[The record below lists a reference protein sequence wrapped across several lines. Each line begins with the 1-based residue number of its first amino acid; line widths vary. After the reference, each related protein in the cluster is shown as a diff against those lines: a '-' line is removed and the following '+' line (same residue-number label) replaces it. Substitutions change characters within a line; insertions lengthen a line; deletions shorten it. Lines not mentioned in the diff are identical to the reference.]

1 MKKERKVWTIALIVF
16 WLWAPNQIKAQT
28 DSVKTLQL
36 EEVVITATKFAK
48 STRETGKVIDVID
61 EDIIR
66 QSAGKDL
73 PQLLSE
79 QTGLIVN
86 GANSNAGKDKAV
98 YLRGAKNE
106 YTLILIDGVPITDP
120 SGISG
125 GAYDL
130 RMLSL
135 DQVERIEIL
144 KGSQSTLYGSDAI
157 AGVINIITKK
167 KFDQKIQ
174 AIGGLS
180 YGSFNT
186 LRGNA
191 GIQGSLNKVSYQ
203 ASYAAMNTDGIS
215 EAKQTGSIPFDKDGA
230 TQQSLQSSLDFKP
243 FESLSIKPFIRY
255 NTFKGSYDAGAF
267 TDDLQNKYDATLLST
282 GLQSNYQL
290 KEGSVNFQ
298 YSYDE
303 TQRKYDGTYGPSEY
317 NGKFNHLEL
326 FSNYQLTKQL
336 QLLAGV
342 ATQNYKMLD
351 ETATEK
357 NPAMNIYS
365 PYVSLL
371 SNFNKF
377 SLEGGV
383 RYNHHTK
390 FGDAT
395 TFSIN
400 PSYLINNFKVFANFS
415 SGFKAPTLYQL
426 FGLYG
431 ANPNLKPERSVSNE
445 IGVSWISSNGK
456 LDMRVVAFQRNIE
469 DVIVYLY
476 PTNQNLDKQRDKG
489 FEADISYRHSSRFS
503 FKGFYAFVEGNVQT
517 TMAGKDTTYNNLFK
531 RPRHSFGLLANYV
544 LNNHLSFS
552 VNTRYIGTR
561 TDLFFDMETFTNQRA
576 ELKSY
581 WLVDFFVE
589 YRIQNPSISFF
600 MDAKNLLNQNYMES
614 NGYNSLPFNVNAGL
628 RFSFTK

>member
-28 DSVKTLQL
+28 DSLKTLQL
-36 EEVVITATKFAK
+36 DEVVITATKFAK

-73 PQLLSE
+73 AQLLSE

-106 YTLILIDGVPITDP
+106 YTFILIDGVPITDP

-157 AGVINIITKK
+157 AGVINILTKK

-174 AIGGLS
+174 AVGGLS

-191 GIQGSLNKVSYQ
+191 GIHGSFDKLSYQ
-203 ASYAAMNTDGIS
+203 ASYAGMKTDGIS

-230 TQQSLQSSLDFKP
+230 TQHSLQSSFDIQP
-243 FESLSIKPFIRY
+243 IESLSIKPFIRY
-255 NTFKGSYDAGAF
+255 NTFRGAYDAGAF
-267 TDDLQNKYDATLLST
+267 TDDLQNKYDATLLSS
-282 GLQSNYQL
+282 GLLSDL
-290 KEGSVNFQ
+290 KIKNGSINLQ

-303 TQRKYDGTYGPSEY
+303 TQRKYDGTYGPNEY
-317 NGKFNHLEL
+317 RGKFNHLEL
-326 FSNYQLTKQL
+326 FSNYRLTKQL

-342 ATQNYKMLD
+342 AAQNYKMLD

-357 NPAMNIYS
+357 NPTVTIFS

-400 PSYLINNFKVFANFS
+400 PSYLTNQFKVFANFS

-445 IGVSWISSNGK
+445 IGVSWISPGNK
-456 LDMRVVAFQRNIE
+456 LDIRAVAFQRNIE
-469 DVIVYLY
+469 DVIVYIF

-489 FEADISYRHSSRFS
+489 FEADITYKPSSKLS

-517 TMAGKDTTYNNLFK
+517 TLAGKDTTYNNLFK
-531 RPRHSFGLLANYV
+531 RPRHSFGLLANYAV
-544 LNNHLSFS
+544 NNHLSFS
-552 VNTRYIGTR
+552 VNARYIGKR
-561 TDLFFDMETFTNQRA
+561 TDLFFDMETFTNQYA
-576 ELKSY
+576 ALKSY
-581 WLVDFFVE
+581 CLVDFFAE
-589 YRIQNPSISFF
+589 YKIQNPALSFF
-600 MDAKNLLNQNYMES
+600 VDVKNILNQDYMES
-614 NGYNSLPFNVNAGL
+614 YGYNSLPFNVNVGV
-628 RFSFTK
+628 RFAFMN